1 MYLQRRCKMNFP
13 DEIRKIRQ
21 RSLLSQDE
29 FAKEIGVA
37 FSTVNR
43 WEGAKAKPNLSAMKS
58 IKKYCQ
64 AHDIDFSSIEEAWLN
79 YKAKEKCNG

>member
-1 MYLQRRCKMNFP
+1 MSFP
-13 DEIRKIRQ
+13 EEIKNIRQ
-21 RSLLSQDE
+21 RSFLSQNE

-43 WEGAKAKPNLSAMKS
+43 WEGAKAKPNLAAMKS

-79 YKAKEKCNG
+79 L

>member
-1 MYLQRRCKMNFP
+1 MNFP
-13 DEIRKIRQ
+13 EEIKNIRQ
-21 RSLLSQDE
+21 RSFLSQDE

-43 WEGAKAKPNLSAMKS
+43 WEGGKSKPNLSAMKS

-64 AHDIDFSSIEEAWLN
+64 EHDIDFSSIEEAWLN
-79 YKAKEKCNG
+79 YTTEEK